1 MSAVLTPGRAAALP
15 DRSPRCRARPIAE
28 TTAIDANR
36 AWEIDRA
43 LMLERSERRAWWVAI
58 AGLVLGLI
66 GIAAVFVQGPLR
78 RVVEIPIV
86 VDRVTG
92 EATIQ
97 QRLSVET
104 IPPMEALDKHN
115 LATFVRA
122 REGYS
127 WMFLQRDF
135 DQVAR
140 MAVPAVFA
148 DYNRQFEGD
157 GALQKKI
164 GASRGLAHQ
173 HRRRAPGRRP
183 GAAATSGEATVTYDK
198 VVRLT
203 DRNLPEVTTRHVAS
217 VVYQY
222 QPKVLAK
229 ERDRLENPFGFVVT
243 AYRSDPEINT
253 RRAGSQAMKRP
264 TVRWLAL
271 RALRALLGRAAA
283 GAHRSRRP
291 APARS
296 GLRPARR
303 GHRAG
308 QARRGDAR
316 GARRRRVDH
325 RGRRRL
331 GWRLHQGRRRLV
343 RRRAAGWAQP
353 LRQGQEHGQRRRTT
367 WPWSPT
373 GARTPSASWCWPTAI
388 RKPPVYRLVVK
399 APAARTG
406 RLGAPRAARRRAAAR
421 RCRPCHRLR
430 RRRKWSPSA
439 CRPSRR

>member
-15 DRSPRCRARPIAE
+15 DRSRETGKVAAE

-36 AWEIDRA
+36 AWEVDRA

-58 AGLVLGLI
+58 AGLVLGLV

-97 QRLSVET
+97 QRLAVET

-164 GASRGLAHQ
+164 GAAEDWRINVIGVRLAASG
-173 HRRRAPGRRP
+173 RAGNK
-183 GAAATSGEATVTYDK
+183 GEATVTYDK

-253 RRAGSQAMKRP
+253 ATP
-264 TVRWLAL
+264 
-271 RALRALLGRAAA
+271 
-283 GAHRSRRP
+283 GA
-291 APARS
+291 
-296 GLRPARR
+296 
-303 GHRAG
+303 
-308 QARRGDAR
+308 
-316 GARRRRVDH
+316 
-325 RGRRRL
+325 
-331 GWRLHQGRRRLV
+331 
-343 RRRAAGWAQP
+343 
-353 LRQGQEHGQRRRTT
+353 
-367 WPWSPT
+367 
-373 GARTPSASWCWPTAI
+373 
-388 RKPPVYRLVVK
+388 KP
-399 APAARTG
+399 
-406 RLGAPRAARRRAAAR
+406 
-421 RCRPCHRLR
+421 
-430 RRRKWSPSA
+430 
-439 CRPSRR
+439 

>member
-1 MSAVLTPGRAAALP
+1 MSAVMTPGLGPGKAAALP
-15 DRSPRCRARPIAE
+15 ERSR
-28 TTAIDANR
+28 DANDR
-36 AWEIDRA
+36 EGAEAVGAFAANTAWEIDRA

-127 WMFLQRDF
+127 WMFVQRDF

-164 GASRGLAHQ
+164 GASEDWRINVVGVRLA
-173 HRRRAPGRRP
+173 ASGRS
-183 GAAATSGEATVTYDK
+183 GKYGNSGEATVTYDK

-203 DRNLPEVTTRHVAS
+203 DRNLPDVTTRHVAS
-217 VVYQY
+217 VLFQY

-253 RRAGSQAMKRP
+253 AP
-264 TVRWLAL
+264 
-271 RALRALLGRAAA
+271 A
-283 GAHRSRRP
+283 GA
-291 APARS
+291 
-296 GLRPARR
+296 
-303 GHRAG
+303 
-308 QARRGDAR
+308 
-316 GARRRRVDH
+316 
-325 RGRRRL
+325 
-331 GWRLHQGRRRLV
+331 
-343 RRRAAGWAQP
+343 
-353 LRQGQEHGQRRRTT
+353 
-367 WPWSPT
+367 
-373 GARTPSASWCWPTAI
+373 
-388 RKPPVYRLVVK
+388 KP
-399 APAARTG
+399 
-406 RLGAPRAARRRAAAR
+406 
-421 RCRPCHRLR
+421 
-430 RRRKWSPSA
+430 
-439 CRPSRR
+439 

>member
-1 MSAVLTPGRAAALP
+1 MSAVLTPGIAAALP
-15 DRSPRCRARPIAE
+15 ERSSRKGNDAVNAAE

-36 AWEIDRA
+36 AWEVDRA

-58 AGLVLGLI
+58 AGIVLGMI

-78 RVVEIPIV
+78 SVVEIPIV

-104 IPPMEALDKHN
+104 IPPLEALDKHN
-115 LATFVRA
+115 LANFVRS

-164 GASRGLAHQ
+164 GAAEDWRINVIGVRLAASGRSGNRGD
-173 HRRRAPGRRP
+173 
-183 GAAATSGEATVTYDK
+183 ATVTYDK

-217 VVYQY
+217 IIFQY

-253 RRAGSQAMKRP
+253 TAP
-264 TVRWLAL
+264 
-271 RALRALLGRAAA
+271 
-283 GAHRSRRP
+283 GA
-291 APARS
+291 
-296 GLRPARR
+296 
-303 GHRAG
+303 
-308 QARRGDAR
+308 
-316 GARRRRVDH
+316 
-325 RGRRRL
+325 
-331 GWRLHQGRRRLV
+331 
-343 RRRAAGWAQP
+343 
-353 LRQGQEHGQRRRTT
+353 
-367 WPWSPT
+367 
-373 GARTPSASWCWPTAI
+373 
-388 RKPPVYRLVVK
+388 KP
-399 APAARTG
+399 
-406 RLGAPRAARRRAAAR
+406 
-421 RCRPCHRLR
+421 
-430 RRRKWSPSA
+430 
-439 CRPSRR
+439 

>member
-15 DRSPRCRARPIAE
+15 DPSHEAGKAAAE
-28 TTAIDANR
+28 TTATDANR
-36 AWEIDRA
+36 EWEVDRA
-43 LMLERSERRAWWVAI
+43 LMFERSERRAWWVAI

-97 QRLSVET
+97 QRLDVET

-164 GASRGLAHQ
+164 GAAEDWRINVIGVRLAASG
-173 HRRRAPGRRP
+173 RAGNK
-183 GAAATSGEATVTYDK
+183 GEATVTYDK

-203 DRNLPEVTTRHVAS
+203 DRNVPEVTTRHVAS
-217 VVYQY
+217 IVFQY

-253 RRAGSQAMKRP
+253 
-264 TVRWLAL
+264 T
-271 RALRALLGRAAA
+271 AA
-283 GAHRSRRP
+283 G
-291 APARS
+291 
-296 GLRPARR
+296 
-303 GHRAG
+303 
-308 QARRGDAR
+308 
-316 GARRRRVDH
+316 
-325 RGRRRL
+325 
-331 GWRLHQGRRRLV
+331 
-343 RRRAAGWAQP
+343 
-353 LRQGQEHGQRRRTT
+353 T
-367 WPWSPT
+367 
-373 GARTPSASWCWPTAI
+373 
-388 RKPPVYRLVVK
+388 KP
-399 APAARTG
+399 
-406 RLGAPRAARRRAAAR
+406 
-421 RCRPCHRLR
+421 
-430 RRRKWSPSA
+430 
-439 CRPSRR
+439 

>member
-15 DRSPRCRARPIAE
+15 HRAREFGKSVAE
-28 TTAIDANR
+28 PPSIDANR
-36 AWEIDRA
+36 AWEVDRSM
-43 LMLERSERRAWWVAI
+43 MLERSERRAWWVAI
-58 AGLVLGLI
+58 AGLALGLV

-97 QRLSVET
+97 QRLAVET

-164 GASRGLAHQ
+164 GAAEDWRINVIGVRLAASG
-173 HRRRAPGRRP
+173 RAGNK
-183 GAAATSGEATVTYDK
+183 GEATVTYDK

-253 RRAGSQAMKRP
+253 
-264 TVRWLAL
+264 T
-271 RALRALLGRAAA
+271 
-283 GAHRSRRP
+283 
-291 APARS
+291 AP
-296 GLRPARR
+296 
-303 GHRAG
+303 
-308 QARRGDAR
+308 
-316 GARRRRVDH
+316 GAR
-325 RGRRRL
+325 
-331 GWRLHQGRRRLV
+331 
-343 RRRAAGWAQP
+343 P
-353 LRQGQEHGQRRRTT
+353 
-367 WPWSPT
+367 
-373 GARTPSASWCWPTAI
+373 
-388 RKPPVYRLVVK
+388 
-399 APAARTG
+399 
-406 RLGAPRAARRRAAAR
+406 
-421 RCRPCHRLR
+421 
-430 RRRKWSPSA
+430 
-439 CRPSRR
+439 

>member
-15 DRSPRCRARPIAE
+15 EGSSAADRAADDA
-28 TTAIDANR
+28 TATRANR
-36 AWEIDRA
+36 AWEIDHA
-43 LMLERSERRAWWVAI
+43 LLLERSERRAWWVAI
-58 AGLVLGLI
+58 GGVVVGLI

-140 MAVPAVFA
+140 MAVPTVFA

-157 GALQKKI
+157 GALQKRI
-164 GASRGLAHQ
+164 AATEDWRIQIVGVRLAASG
-173 HRRRAPGRRP
+173 RP
-183 GAAATSGEATVTYDK
+183 GNQGEATVTYDK

-203 DRNLPEVTTRHVAS
+203 ERNLPEVTTRHVAS
-217 VVYQY
+217 IVYQY

-253 RRAGSQAMKRP
+253 TTAGGRP
-264 TVRWLAL
+264 
-271 RALRALLGRAAA
+271 
-283 GAHRSRRP
+283 
-291 APARS
+291 
-296 GLRPARR
+296 
-303 GHRAG
+303 
-308 QARRGDAR
+308 
-316 GARRRRVDH
+316 
-325 RGRRRL
+325 
-331 GWRLHQGRRRLV
+331 
-343 RRRAAGWAQP
+343 
-353 LRQGQEHGQRRRTT
+353 
-367 WPWSPT
+367 
-373 GARTPSASWCWPTAI
+373 
-388 RKPPVYRLVVK
+388 
-399 APAARTG
+399 
-406 RLGAPRAARRRAAAR
+406 
-421 RCRPCHRLR
+421 
-430 RRRKWSPSA
+430 
-439 CRPSRR
+439 

>member
-1 MSAVLTPGRAAALP
+1 MNAVLTPGRAAALP
-15 DRSPRCRARPIAE
+15 NRNRRVDESGDSAE
-28 TTAIDANR
+28 SNSIDTAVALNG

-58 AGLVLGLI
+58 AGIVLGLI

-140 MAVPAVFA
+140 MAVPAVFT
-148 DYNRQFEGD
+148 DYNRLFDGD
-157 GALQKKI
+157 GALQKKMA
-164 GASRGLAHQ
+164 ASEDWRINVVGVRLA
-173 HRRRAPGRRP
+173 ASGRSGNR
-183 GAAATSGEATVTYDK
+183 GEATVTYDK
-198 VVRLT
+198 VVRLI
-203 DRNLPEVTTRHVAS
+203 DRNLPDVTTRHVAS
-217 VVYQY
+217 VIFQY

-253 RRAGSQAMKRP
+253 ATP
-264 TVRWLAL
+264 
-271 RALRALLGRAAA
+271 
-283 GAHRSRRP
+283 GA
-291 APARS
+291 
-296 GLRPARR
+296 
-303 GHRAG
+303 
-308 QARRGDAR
+308 
-316 GARRRRVDH
+316 
-325 RGRRRL
+325 
-331 GWRLHQGRRRLV
+331 
-343 RRRAAGWAQP
+343 
-353 LRQGQEHGQRRRTT
+353 
-367 WPWSPT
+367 
-373 GARTPSASWCWPTAI
+373 
-388 RKPPVYRLVVK
+388 KP
-399 APAARTG
+399 
-406 RLGAPRAARRRAAAR
+406 
-421 RCRPCHRLR
+421 
-430 RRRKWSPSA
+430 
-439 CRPSRR
+439 